1 MPHDEAFSALIEQE
15 KNLLKEARSFFD
27 STFPPDKIEEVYLR
41 FNSLLD
47 DLSDRVDEIYKRF
60 ESFSLPIPQELLS
73 IEEFIQYAEE
83 ALNQLNSFNVARIVM
98 NRSTRPIFFVPF
110 IYSC

>member
-1 MPHDEAFSALIEQE
+1 MSHDEAFLALIEQE
-15 KNLLKEARSFFD
+15 KVLLEEARSFFD
-27 STFPPDKIEEVYLR
+27 STFPPEKIEEVYLR

-47 DLSDRVDEIYKRF
+47 ELNDRVDETYKKF
-60 ESFSLPIPQELLS
+60 EALSLPVPQPLLS

-83 ALNQLNSFNVARIVM
+83 ALNQLNTFNAVRIVSD
-98 NRSTRPIFFVPF
+98 RSTRPIFFVPF